1 MRNKRMKILSCTVFG
16 ALYLL
21 VSVISLI
28 CSTYFFRLAHT
39 GIMSWALAIGF
50 ELGAMSCLLSTMVL
64 PRNKQGLVWVMF
76 VILTLFQCM
85 GNMYAAY
92 ISLDN
97 YMDWIDMFGLNEM
110 EEISQKR
117 VLAGIS
123 GIILPLVAL
132 GFIRIMADMLQNNVE
147 NEVTE
152 IGADKSENEIVEKT
166 SALKYDEEKPW
177 EKEDSEQI
185 SEDAVS
191 LPSVEYQGKCL
202 DDSAETDAQ
211 MKTDIAEEVKPEI
224 PEESKK

>member
-1 MRNKRMKILSCTVFG
+1 MKILSCTVFG

-21 VSVISLI
+21 VSIISLI

-147 NEVTE
+147 NGVTE
-152 IGADKSENEIVEKT
+152 IAADKSENEIVEKA

-177 EKEDSEQI
+177 EKEDSEQT

-191 LPSVEYQGKCL
+191 LPSVEDQGESL

-211 MKTDIAEEVKPEI
+211 MKTDIAEEVKPEV